1 MERTHIPTCMLK
13 VVLHS
18 QRVANPEELVWSQR
32 EGGKRKRR
40 LRTKLQPPS
49 LVGHLE
55 PSVVRNVFSLEK
67 LFESTIR
74 DFHQC
79 ELPIDRLVV
88 QFLDGEVAVLLNHAL
103 GHLKESEIWD
113 QTESHIGNL
122 TYLLILHPT
131 SPQDS
136 LQS

>member
-1 MERTHIPTCMLK
+1 MFSPC
-13 VVLHS
+13 
-18 QRVANPEELVWSQR
+18 
-32 EGGKRKRR
+32 
-40 LRTKLQPPS
+40 KLY
-49 LVGHLE
+49 
-55 PSVVRNVFSLEK
+55 
-67 LFESTIR
+67 ESTIG

-79 ELPIDRLVV
+79 EFSIDRLVV

-103 GHLKESEIWD
+103 GHLKESEIWY
-113 QTESHIGNL
+113 QIESHIGNL